1 MGINQISILNGNQ
14 KNVLLDV
21 IFNEKKVGT
30 LCEKQT
36 NQTNHFNLDLQTL
49 LGAVHDTHY

>member
-1 MGINQISILNGNQ
+1 MLVKAQAVLASLRMGLNQISILNGNQ

-30 LCEKQT
+30 LCKKS
-36 NQTNHFNLDLQTL
+36 F
-49 LGAVHDTHY
+49 